1 MYAISHAATALPLRR
16 RFPEAGIWPI
26 LIAVQL
32 VELLWVVFTF
42 TGIEHYVVSG
52 DRVRLSFLPY
62 SHSIGTGLALSAA
75 AFFLLRRR
83 SAQLAAAVAI
93 GITSHVVLDIIHHE
107 PDIALL
113 PVAAGPRLGLGLMNV
128 PVADLV
134 VELGYGIACWW
145 IYRGGPGLLVGIVLL
160 NLADWPLMAPRPGTG
175 EQIAEHPFLLPT
187 LILFQIVLAWV
198 VVARLARTPRR

>member
-1 MYAISHAATALPLRR
+1 MSSECRPIPLASGSSRPARRTGSVSPGLPKSDQTCRCSKWFACWLPRNSSRAANFIRPRGGVKLAAREVFMYAITHAATALPLRR
-16 RFPEAGIWPI
+16 RYPEASLWPI

-32 VELLWVVFTF
+32 VELLWVAFTY

-52 DRVRLSFLPY
+52 DRIHLSFLPY
-62 SHSIGTGLALSAA
+62 SHSVATGLLLSAA

-83 SAQLAAAVAI
+83 SAPLAAAVAI

-128 PVADLV
+128 PALD
-134 VELGYGIACWW
+134 
-145 IYRGGPGLLVGIVLL
+145 LLVEI
-160 NLADWPLMAPRPGTG
+160 
-175 EQIAEHPFLLPT
+175 
-187 LILFQIVLAWV
+187 
-198 VVARLARTPRR
+198 

>member
-1 MYAISHAATALPLRR
+1 MYAITHAATALPLRR
-16 RFPEAGIWPI
+16 RYPEASLWPI

-32 VELLWVVFTF
+32 VELLWVAFTY

-52 DRVRLSFLPY
+52 DRIHLSFLPY
-62 SHSIGTGLALSAA
+62 SHSVATGLLLSAA

-83 SAQLAAAVAI
+83 SAPLAAAVAI

-128 PVADLV
+128 PALDLL
-134 VELGYGIACWW
+134 VEIAYGVACWW

-160 NLADWPLMAPRPGTG
+160 NLADWPLMSPRPGTG
-175 EQIAEHPFLLPT
+175 SQIAAHPLLLPSV
-187 LILFQIVLAWV
+187 ILFQIVLTWV
-198 VVARLARTPRR
+198 VVARLSRTRRG